1 MKRYYKFIL
10 SLIIF
15 LIIPICNV
23 KASSPN
29 YVVTEGII
37 KFGENIYIQ
46 PGQIEST
53 DVIGFGG
60 DIYINGIVHGNVKS
74 IGGNVYINGNVDGDV
89 VSFGGKITTGP
100 KGKVNGKIKEK
111 FKNMNL
117 PFLRKNSIYNM
128 TDYKF
133 HYSRIASVILL
144 GILCIV
150 VYNLIPYNEL
160 KMASSLDKSLGKS
173 LLYGYIFM
181 ILTPVIIMTL
191 IFSIVGI
198 ILIPVVLLIIMGIF
212 IIGFTALCLFLG
224 KRLLKSRVSPIVSIL
239 IGIIFYELIRSIVFI
254 GLGKLIVSLFIV
266 PLSIGLAIKTKFGSL
281 RPWRRIDNDNW
292 N

>member
-29 YVVTEGII
+29 YIVTEGII

-46 PGQIEST
+46 PDQTENT

-60 DIYINGIVHGNVKS
+60 DVYINGIVHGNVKS
-74 IGGNVYINGNVDGDV
+74 IGGSIYINGNVDGDV
-89 VSFGGKITTGP
+89 ISFGGKVSVGP

-111 FKNMNL
+111 FKNINL
-117 PFLRKNSIYNM
+117 PFFRKNSIYNM

-133 HYSRIASVILL
+133 HYSRAASAILL
-144 GILCIV
+144 SILCII
-150 VYNLIPYNEL
+150 VYNLMPYNEL
-160 KMASSLDKSLGKS
+160 KMASSLDKNLGKN
-173 LLYGYIFM
+173 LLYGYVFM
-181 ILTPVIIMTL
+181 ILMPVIIMTL
-191 IFSIVGI
+191 IFSVVGI
-198 ILIPVVLLIIMGIF
+198 ILIPIVLLIILGIF
-212 IIGFTALCLFLG
+212 LIGFTALCLFLG

-239 IGIIFYELIRSIVFI
+239 MGIVFYELIRSIVFI
-254 GLGKLIVSLFIV
+254 GLGKLISSLFIV
-266 PLSIGLAIKTKFGSL
+266 PLSIGLAIKTKFGSF
-281 RPWRRIDNDNW
+281 RPWRRMNNSNW